1 MRCFALRGMS
11 SSSLWCSRPDKDHLY
26 ISIALSVM
34 ELYSAKDPSLINT
47 SSFRDLYS
55 VDVQYKSPLATAR
68 SFEELSAVFGGYREF
83 LSIPKGGAFPP
94 PEVIVSPTLIGSERN
109 TFVAGDHHLDQV
121 FIKSLLRV
129 NSALIR
135 CKIPTTIVLTFGKE
149 GNIVKHEERWSLEG
163 LSSFSRRI
171 IVPILRSHL
180 RLILLRRKCF

>member
-1 MRCFALRGMS
+1 
-11 SSSLWCSRPDKDHLY
+11 
-26 ISIALSVM
+26 M

-121 FIKSLLRV
+121 FIKSLLRLDF
-129 NSALIR
+129 ALIR
-135 CKIPTTIVLTFGKE
+135 YIIPATIVLTFTEE
-149 GNIVKHEERWSLEG
+149 GYIVKHEERWSLEE
-163 LSSFSRRI
+163 LSSIFRLL
-171 IVPILRSHL
+171 IVPLLRSHL
-180 RLILLRRKCF
+180 RLTLFRGKIF